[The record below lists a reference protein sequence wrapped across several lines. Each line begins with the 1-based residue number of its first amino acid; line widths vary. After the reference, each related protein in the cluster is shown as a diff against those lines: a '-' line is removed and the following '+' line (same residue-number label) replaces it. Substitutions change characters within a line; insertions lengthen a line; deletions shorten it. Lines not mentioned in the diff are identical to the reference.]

1 MIEYKYVQKQ
11 VLCVTSFEIVL
22 KQHKYKGTEILV
34 LRNIYIYIYSMLYIQ
49 VKVLTI
55 KDRVYVNT

>member
-34 LRNIYIYIYSMLYIQ
+34 LRNIYIYSMLYIQ

-55 KDRVYVNT
+55 KYRVYVNT